1 MPEVTVLRVE
11 VSEGVGKET
20 DSLNSNKE
28 TSSSLAAGA
37 TTGEG
42 IIGKKKV
49 AAPSLEYATFLG
61 RGMDEETRK
70 WIREDSKLNLKEA
83 FSRDFNKSGESP
95 FNKRGQAF
103 RAGAKG
109 YLSNLE
115 KSSYIKG
122 GVGMA
127 TSATAIYSLYSNY
140 QKTGYELSGATHAA
154 AIQGRKSAIA
164 NTGLQLGAA
173 ALITPALAVPVI
185 AMKAYQLSQT
195 NRKEI
200 FEIRKS
206 QVQSQ
211 VLQQNLI
218 KNVAERRF

>member
-11 VSEGVGKET
+11 VSESVGKESDT
-20 DSLNSNKE
+20 LNSNKE
-28 TSSSLAAGA
+28 VTSSLEAGA
-37 TTGEG
+37 ISGEG
-42 IIGKKKV
+42 LAGKKST
-49 AAPSLEYATFLG
+49 ATSPEYATFLG
-61 RGMDEETRK
+61 RGTDSETRK
-70 WIREDSKLNLKEA
+70 WIREDGKINLKEA
-83 FSRDFNKSGESP
+83 FSRDFNKESP
-95 FNKRGQAF
+95 FDRRGQAF
-103 RAGAKG
+103 RSGAKG
-109 YLSNLE
+109 YLTNLE

-127 TSATAIYSLYSNY
+127 TSVAAVYSIYSNY

-154 AIQGRKSAIA
+154 AIQGRKSSVM
-164 NTGLQLGAA
+164 NTGIQLGAA
-173 ALITPALAVPVI
+173 TLVNPALAVPLI

-211 VLQQNLI
+211 VLQQNLV